1 MTVMRMNHMNGGVW
15 YCDSTGD
22 FMLITIV
29 MQSIAPRTEDMPA
42 R

>member
-1 MTVMRMNHMNGGVW
+1 MGVFGIVIAQ
-15 YCDSTGD
+15 GD